1 MNSLTNTLRIVML
14 VLILHSCSSSGST
27 ENTASQDT
35 LTANTT
41 DSIAIAPPIVISQSD
56 VSALEAKV
64 NEQFEKIYKDIAD
77 TTNYLKVLLQDNY
90 NEYEGQDEH
99 WETELY
105 YNKESS
111 LRYFK
116 EVNHSGSGS
125 ENIKEY
131 IIENRMIVWGREK
144 EMSHGDQESITL
156 WSDQPGVIKSN
167 TSDSR
172 KPVNES
178 IQDAYKTQRYND
190 INAHLSSISNVLNN
204 GVTSETKDS
213 YSAIIKEEKEND
225 LTDSTKVIVP
235 KALYKKLKAY

>member
-1 MNSLTNTLRIVML
+1 MNSITNTLKVVML
-14 VLILHSCSSSGST
+14 LLILHSCSSSGSK

-35 LTANTT
+35 LTTNT
-41 DSIAIAPPIVISQSD
+41 DSVAVAPPIVISQSD
-56 VSALEAKV
+56 VSELEAKV

-105 YNKESS
+105 YDKEFS

-125 ENIKEY
+125 GNIKEY

-144 EMSHGDQESITL
+144 EMSRSDQESITL

-167 TSDSR
+167 TSDPR

-190 INAHLSSISNVLNN
+190 INAHLCSISNVLNN
-204 GVTSETKDS
+204 GVTNETKDS
-213 YSAIIKEEKEND
+213 YSAIIKEDKEND
-225 LTDSTKVIVP
+225 LTDSTKVMVP
-235 KALYKKLKAY
+235 KVLYKKLKAY

>member
-1 MNSLTNTLRIVML
+1 MNSIINTLRVVIL
-14 VLILHSCSSSGST
+14 VLILYGCSSSGSK
-27 ENTASQDT
+27 ENTAPQDSLNT
-35 LTANTT
+35 TT
-41 DSIAIAPPIVISQSD
+41 DSVAVAAPKVISQSD

-77 TTNYLKVLLQDNY
+77 TTNYRMVLLQDNY

-105 YNKESS
+105 YDKESA

-116 EVNHSGSGS
+116 EVNRSGSGGG
-125 ENIKEY
+125 NIKEY
-131 IIENRMIVWGREK
+131 IIENRTIVWGREK
-144 EMSHGDQESITL
+144 EMSRSDQESITL

-167 TSDSR
+167 TSDPR

-178 IQDAYKTQRYND
+178 IQDGYKTQRYND

-204 GVTSETKDS
+204 GVTSETNDS

-225 LTDSTKVIVP
+225 LTDSTRVIVP